1 VLTTANQEMAD
12 IDTVAGG
19 TERSATTLELFFDL
33 AYVFAITQVVALVHH
48 EPTVV
53 GMLRSREE
61 RTAEQATG
69 SESAS

>member
-1 VLTTANQEMAD
+1 MLTTANQEMAD

-19 TERSATTLELFFDL
+19 TERSATTLELIL
-33 AYVFAITQVVALVHH
+33 ALSIVVRA
-48 EPTVV
+48 
-53 GMLRSREE
+53 GMLPSREE